1 MDDVVNQN
9 RHGIIRRSVRSIRV
23 CNEILSGFH
32 GVEDVLIVPFQSA
45 GLLSVFLG
53 SIGE

>member
-9 RHGIIRRSVRSIRV
+9 RHGIIRRSVRSVRV

-32 GVEDVLIVPFQSA
+32 GVEDVLIVPA